1 MDNQKPN
8 LLIVDD
14 DPHVLRSYR
23 EAMLRAGCTVQTAS
37 NGRAALDR
45 VAGVRFDAIVSDVA
59 MPHMNG
65 LEFLRSVRQRDI
77 DVPVILVTGD
87 PRIEEATRAV
97 EYGAFRFLVKP
108 VELKRLD
115 EAVRQAVR
123 FRRLSRLKRDAGDLS
138 GGGTG
143 GVAVTRQF
151 VDRAGLE
158 VHFESAVDRL
168 WMAYQPVV
176 CWREKTTFGYE
187 ALVRS
192 SEPRMPNPSEILDA
206 AARLDRIT
214 ELGRAVRD
222 QIATDM
228 EDAPSDACILVNLH
242 PTDLEDDTLCDPE
255 SPLGKRAARVVL
267 EVTERAALYTVSNV
281 SKRVAALRKMG
292 YRIAIDDLGAG
303 YAGLASFTVLEP
315 EIAKI
320 DMSLVRGIDT
330 DSRRQAIVKSLLA
343 LCGELGATALAEGV
357 ETKSEC
363 DALVSLGCN
372 VFQGYFFAKPGRGFA
387 APSLGPAA

>member
-1 MDNQKPN
+1 MENQKPN

-23 EAMLRAGCTVQTAS
+23 EAMLRAGCIVQTAP

-45 VAGVRFDAIVSDVA
+45 VAGGHFDAIISDVA

-138 GGGTG
+138 GG
-143 GVAVTRQF
+143 VASTRQF

-176 CWREKTTFGYE
+176 CWNEKTTFGYE

-192 SEPRMPNPSEILDA
+192 TEPRMPNPSEILDA
-206 AARLDRIT
+206 AARLDRLT
-214 ELGRAVRD
+214 ELGRAVRN
-222 QIATDM
+222 QVAVDM
-228 EDAPSDACILVNLH
+228 EGAPGAPCILVNLH
-242 PTDLEDDTLCDPE
+242 PTDLEDDRLYDPE
-255 SPLGKRAARVVL
+255 SPFGTRADRIVL
-267 EVTERAALYTVSNV
+267 EVTERASLYTVSNV
-281 SKRVAALRKMG
+281 SKRVAALRAMG

-315 EIAKI
+315 EVAKI

-330 DSRRQAIVKSLLA
+330 DSRRQAIVKSLLG
-343 LCGELGATALAEGV
+343 LCRELGAMTIAEGV
-357 ETKSEC
+357 ETKGEC

-372 VFQGYFFAKPGRGFA
+372 VFQGYFFAKPGRGFP
-387 APSLGPAA
+387 APSLGAAA